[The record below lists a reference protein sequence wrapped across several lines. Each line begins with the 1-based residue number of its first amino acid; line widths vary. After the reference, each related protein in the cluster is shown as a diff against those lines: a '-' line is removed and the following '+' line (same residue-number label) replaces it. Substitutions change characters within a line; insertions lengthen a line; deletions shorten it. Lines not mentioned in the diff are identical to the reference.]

1 MRLAHLLGNERLKE
15 ALAPLFKEDFPQSVI
30 LEGAE
35 GLGKRTAAF
44 SMAQSLMCR
53 EKDGPCG
60 QCGPCVRMKAG
71 SHPDYQLFNPEGGMI
86 KVDDVREIRRL
97 SFIRPSES
105 SRKIFVLND
114 SGRMN
119 PQAQNALLKVLE
131 EPRETVFIL
140 LCRQAGELLETV
152 RSRCVRYALDPLP
165 QAMVEEELEKRQPEK
180 GPAAR
185 RRAAERCGGSLGRA
199 LQLLEGEES
208 RGCAAARRFLNALP
222 QGEWQMLAACVDAG
236 SLNREEF
243 AIFCDE
249 VCVGLWHLAREKGGE
264 EWILSLYDYVRG
276 LSARAQW
283 NASVSAM
290 SGGLAATCGQ
300 LLFAGPQGRKYDGS
314 YRSSF

>member
-44 SMAQSLMCR
+44 SMAQALMCR

-165 QAMVEEELEKRQPEK
+165 QAVVEEELGKRQPEK

-276 LSARAQW
+276 LSARVQW